1 MSRVKR
7 WQLSCAVAL
16 AAWLQGNLAMQA
28 QTLGQR
34 SLYFTVEEGDK
45 LIGGLTEK
53 NFRLFEDG
61 QPVEFQLAK
70 PESPV
75 LVTLLVEYSQ
85 ASGLYLSD
93 IETALRE
100 FMDAAPDGN
109 WYSLATFS
117 QELQVNVDFTK
128 LKGEILAGYG
138 RLGQPFWGE
147 VNTYDAV
154 FDTLEKLEL
163 LPGRKVL
170 IVIGSGLNTFSAH
183 TLGDVQKKL
192 EATNVTVFGLGAGS
206 LLRGQ
211 YDAYLGTATRM
222 ELTQAEAFL
231 NMLANKSGGQA
242 FFPRF
247 ETAYKDIVRGVM
259 AMLQSQ
265 YRILYE
271 SRVRPDRKFHRLKLE
286 AFQVVDDKRRD
297 FSVRVRDGWRWY

>member
-1 MSRVKR
+1 MPRSVRFQVC
-7 WQLSCAVAL
+7 CALTAVVLCSA
-16 AAWLQGNLAMQA
+16 AAWS

-53 NFRLFEDG
+53 NFRLYEDG
-61 QPVEFQLAK
+61 RPVPFRLAE
-70 PESPV
+70 PESPI

-85 ASGLYLSD
+85 ASGLYLND

-100 FMDAAPDGN
+100 FMDAAPEGN

-117 QELQVNVDFTK
+117 QELQIHIDFTK
-128 LKGEILAGYG
+128 MKGEILAGYG
-138 RLGQPFWGE
+138 GLGQPFWGE

-170 IVIGSGLNTFSAH
+170 ILIGSGLNTLSSR
-183 TLGDVQKKL
+183 TLGDLQKKM
-192 EATNVTVFGLGAGS
+192 EAVNVTVFALGAGS

-211 YDAYLGTATRM
+211 YDPYLGSAARM
-222 ELTQAEAFL
+222 ELLQAEAFL
-231 NMLANKSGGQA
+231 NMLAKKSGGQA

-247 ETAYKDIVRGVM
+247 ETAYRDIAKGVI
-259 AMLQSQ
+259 ATLQFQ
-265 YRILYE
+265 YRLLYD
-271 SRVRPDRKFHRLKLE
+271 SHVRPDNKFHRLKLE
-286 AFQVVDDKRRD
+286 AFQIIDDKRRD
-297 FSVRVRDGWRWY
+297 FTVRVREGWRWY